1 MERTAAGGHRLTC
14 GEPGADTDALTDA
27 VTAQLIASFAAA
39 RPFDEPYRHFI
50 VTEVFPAEVAQAL
63 LHLPF
68 AAAGVEGVSGKRELH
83 NPTRRYFD
91 AETCGAFPVCRAVAQ
106 AFQARETVAE
116 IEALTA
122 ADLGRSYVRLEY
134 AQDLDGFW
142 LQPHTDLGVKTFT
155 MLIYLR
161 DDPVQEDLGTDIY
174 RDARTWA
181 KRTGF
186 ADNTALVFIPADNTW
201 HGLERRPI
209 TGVRKSVIMNYV
221 TDAWRE
227 RGQLAYPETPIR
239 S

>member
-1 MERTAAGGHRLTC
+1 MEGSAAGRRHLSGDAV
-14 GEPGADTDALTDA
+14 EADADALTGA

-39 RPFDEPYRHFI
+39 RRFDEPYRHFI
-50 VTEVFPAEVAQAL
+50 LSEVFPADVARAL
-63 LHLPF
+63 RRLPL
-68 AAAGVEGVSGKRELH
+68 AAAGVDGVSGKRELH

-91 AETCGAFPVCRAVAQ
+91 AETCARFAPCRAVAE
-106 AFQARETVAE
+106 AFQCGETVAA

-122 ADLGRSYVRLEY
+122 AKLGKSYVRLEY

-155 MLIYLR
+155 MLIYLSE
-161 DDPVQEDLGTDIY
+161 DPGQEGLGTDIY
-174 RDARTWA
+174 RDAQTWA

-186 ADNTALVFIPADNTW
+186 TDNTALVFIPADNTW

-209 TGVRKSVIMNYV
+209 AGVRKSVIMNYV